1 MSSLRYGN
9 DFSLSV
15 QGGSYMTIEQI
26 DTTIKIAIQIVRTS
40 NPAYSQVAA
49 NIKVLLI
56 IDGILL
62 F

>member
-1 MSSLRYGN
+1 MI
-9 DFSLSV
+9 SLSV
-15 QGGSYMTIEQI
+15 QGGSYITIEQI